1 MLFQHDILLAHVFAE
16 RCGHEAAA
24 DGVTSEASFASEG
37 GALLLGEREKPI
49 YGL

>member
-1 MLFQHDILLAHVFAE
+1 MGYVGMVLFGALVRFSFQLL
-16 RCGHEAAA
+16 R
-24 DGVTSEASFASEG
+24 SEASFASEG